1 VKNIAESGT
10 LGRLFNFKFGE
21 IETRFLPETH
31 DKDSLAML
39 WHKCCS
45 INDPGLNRATELIL
59 QNSHYRAKGVALV
72 VTFQVFY
79 VLQQKRRR
87 AMFREDVADAE
98 EQISLL
104 LVVKAVRPPE

>member
-1 VKNIAESGT
+1 
-10 LGRLFNFKFGE
+10 
-21 IETRFLPETH
+21 
-31 DKDSLAML
+31 ML

-45 INDPGLNRATELIL
+45 INDPGLNRVTELIL

-87 AMFREDVADAE
+87 AMFRQNVADAE
-98 EQISLL
+98 ERVPAPRRQSRAAARVEFIFETP
-104 LVVKAVRPPE
+104 VIENG

>member
-1 VKNIAESGT
+1 MARLAGSSIASLEKSKPVC
-10 LGRLFNFKFGE
+10 F
-21 IETRFLPETH
+21 PETY

-45 INDPGLNRATELIL
+45 INDPGLNGVTELIL
-59 QNSHYRAKGVALV
+59 QNPHYRAKSIALV
-72 VTFQVFY
+72 VTFQIFY

-87 AMFREDVADAE
+87 AMFCQDVADAE

-104 LVVKAVRPPE
+104 LVIKAVRPPE